1 MRYNITVQDFTIKR
15 STHDIDTSIMFLETL
30 SLSSLSLSLS
40 LSWGV
45 MLHPFFP
52 NRVSAIPVKALE
64 ASFPDPVPSAFPSL
78 SLPAPLAL
86 SK

>member
-1 MRYNITVQDFTIKR
+1 MRYDTLHVYTIKR
-15 STHDIDTSIMFLETL
+15 SAYDIDTSIMFLDVL
-30 SLSSLSLSLS
+30 PLFSLSLC
-40 LSWGV
+40 V
-45 MLHPFFP
+45 ILHPFFP
-52 NRVSAIPVKALE
+52 NRVSAIPVKVLE